1 MNRMILAAGF
11 AAIAIFFAGCG
22 EECGPQCPPEISE
35 SPPAVDVLVVTGFAF
50 PGMARLFHDPL
61 VDCGVLPEGSA
72 VDTFSLLDGS
82 RALVIPTIEYLQQY
96 DALLVFTDSWPE
108 GHGTH
113 ETYAYDTI
121 GALLADYV
129 DSGGGLVMC
138 QFAISGY
145 AAGIR
150 GRIVDP
156 GYAPLTLGGWEML
169 SEEIDRSIVLESL
182 EFPLHPVFTGVDIE
196 QVRLCSVPSGIGR
209 PALDESAVL
218 LAIDDMGTNAVAV
231 NSSGNIVG
239 INTYY
244 KSFALPEQYS
254 ETVRLVA
261 NSLVF
266 VSGVQLE

>member
-1 MNRMILAAGF
+1 MILAAGF

-50 PGMARLFHDPL
+50 PGMSRIFHDPL
-61 VDCGVLPEGSA
+61 IECGALLEGSV
-72 VDTFSLLDGS
+72 VDTFSLLDYS
-82 RALVIPTIEYLQQY
+82 RALVIPAIEYLRQY
-96 DALLVFTDSWPE
+96 DALLVFTDAWPE
-108 GHGTH
+108 GHGTF

-121 GALLADYV
+121 GNLLADYV
-129 DSGGGLVMC
+129 DSGGGIVMC
-138 QFAISGY
+138 QFTISGL

-150 GRIVDP
+150 GRIVSP
-156 GYAPLTLGGWEML
+156 GYAPLKVGGWEML
-169 SEEIDRSIVLESL
+169 SEEIDRSIILESL

-196 QVRLCSVPSGIGR
+196 QVRLCSVRSGIGR
-209 PALDESAVL
+209 PELDETAVL
-218 LAIDDMGTNAVAV
+218 LASDDMGTNAVAV
-231 NSSGNIVG
+231 NASGSIVG

-244 KSFALPEQYS
+244 KSFAFPEEYA
-254 ETVRLVA
+254 ETIRLVA